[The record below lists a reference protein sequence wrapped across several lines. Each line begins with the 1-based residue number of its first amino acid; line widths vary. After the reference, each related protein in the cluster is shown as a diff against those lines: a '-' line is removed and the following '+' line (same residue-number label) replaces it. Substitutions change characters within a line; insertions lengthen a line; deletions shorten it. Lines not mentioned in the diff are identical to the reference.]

1 MKNVII
7 AFSQIQFFHSVIVFL
22 QDELPKQVFEVSPT
36 SPTTFTDFDTLFSIG
51 LYNLYFLL
59 QCHFN
64 FTMFFKIDTL
74 LDCVGWASDFH
85 SFLQV
90 AQSTGTCQH
99 PCPFLH
105 LTLAL
110 ASRVHQ
116 VHAKTDWSSLR
127 HISSPSLQTS
137 EMTAG
142 CPLFRGGC

>member
-7 AFSQIQFFHSVIVFL
+7 AFPQIQFFHSVIVFL

-74 LDCVGWASDFH
+74 LDCVG
-85 SFLQV
+85 
-90 AQSTGTCQH
+90 
-99 PCPFLH
+99 
-105 LTLAL
+105 
-110 ASRVHQ
+110 
-116 VHAKTDWSSLR
+116 
-127 HISSPSLQTS
+127 
-137 EMTAG
+137 
-142 CPLFRGGC
+142 